1 MPGPRRISPPLS
13 LKRLNNQS
21 RFNSPNI
28 TFIRERTRANTKAE
42 KNPEVLNP
50 VIILST
56 NNTINTV
63 IMNDISPSVRKLI
76 GNVRIRNIVPMVA
89 FAKAINI
96 PAIVALK
103 KPLTCTPGIKY
114 AAIKTASPIN
124 RISTINFIFYKIRI
138 SILLFI
144 CFIILITSCQT
155 STENTNNF
163 KSIKFE
169 LSADSSKIILK
180 GLEHNIILSLKKDTL
195 SSEEWQNLFSV
206 YVKPLGADES
216 SSLPV
221 NGNYSISDNNIFF
234 SPDTSFIKGH
244 TYDAVFIYPQYYSVS
259 SALSRK
265 SLPGKMTTIENHF
278 DF

>member
-1 MPGPRRISPPLS
+1 MTA
-13 LKRLNNQS
+13 
-21 RFNSPNI
+21 NI
-28 TFIRERTRANTKAE
+28 KAE
-42 KNPEVLNP
+42 KNPDVLNP

-63 IMNDISPSVRKLI
+63 IKNDIRPSVRKLI
-76 GNVRIRNIVPMVA
+76 GNVRMRNIVPMVV
-89 FAKAINI
+89 FAKASNI

-103 KPLTCTPGIKY
+103 NPLTCTPGIMY

-124 RISTINFIFYKIRI
+124 RISIINFIFYKIRI

-144 CFIILITSCQT
+144 GLNILITGCQT
-155 STENTNNF
+155 STENISNF
-163 KSIKFE
+163 KLIKFE
-169 LSADSSKIILK
+169 LNADSSKIVLK
-180 GLEHNIILSLKKDTL
+180 GLEHNIIQSLKKDTL
-195 SSEEWQNLFSV
+195 SSEEWQSLFSV
-206 YVKPLGADES
+206 YVKPSGADENLS
-216 SSLPV
+216 RTV
-221 NGNYSISDNNIFF
+221 GGIYSISDNNIFF

-265 SLPGKMTTIENHF
+265 SLPGKMTTIEDHF